1 VIEKAKMLRSMTGF
15 GAGRAT
21 VGDEHLAVEIR
32 SVNHKFCEVRARLPR
47 EFALL
52 EAALVK
58 AVKRRMARG
67 VIEVTVHRG
76 IGGEGGMV
84 PNLDLRLA
92 LEYARA
98 FERLAA
104 DMGLHEPLPARAIFE
119 AEGVI
124 TLQERAPDFGA
135 AERALAQAL
144 DDALSQIS
152 AMREQEGH
160 ALQADLEAR
169 LVTLLKLVEEIEQ
182 AAGPMLIE
190 QRDRLKLRVTELLG
204 GAAIDPGRMA
214 QEIALLAERTDIA
227 EELTRMRSHVV
238 QFRQLIDDVAPIGR
252 RLDFLSQELHREATT
267 VGNKAQ
273 SAVIAQR
280 VVALKAEAERI
291 REQVQNV
298 E

>member
-1 VIEKAKMLRSMTGF
+1 MLRSMTGF

-21 VGDEHLAVEIR
+21 FGDEHLAVEIR

-47 EFALL
+47 ELALL

-58 AVKRRMARG
+58 AVKSRMARG

-76 IGGEGGMV
+76 ASGESDLV

-92 LEYARA
+92 AEYARA

-104 DMGLHEPLPARAIFE
+104 DLGIHEPLPARAIFE
-119 AEGVI
+119 AEGVVR
-124 TLQERAPDFGA
+124 LQERAPDLPA
-135 AERALAQAL
+135 AEKALVGALHAALAQ
-144 DDALSQIS
+144 IS
-152 AMREQEGH
+152 TMREHEGQ
-160 ALQADLEAR
+160 ALQSDLEAR
-169 LVTLLKLVEEIEQ
+169 LTTLQTLIDEIGQ
-182 AAGPMLIE
+182 AAGPILIE
-190 QRDRLKLRVTELLG
+190 QRDRLRARTAELMG
-204 GAAIDPGRMA
+204 GAQLDPARVA
-214 QEIALLAERTDIA
+214 QEVALLAERTDIA
-227 EELTRMRSHVV
+227 EELTRMKSHVE
-238 QFRQLIDDVAPIGR
+238 QFRQLIAEEAPTGR

-273 SAVIAQR
+273 SALIAQL